1 MMQTHHFASNCRPSD
16 IAADRDPVPVTGDRR
31 AQSLRS
37 DAGTEAAARPLVS
50 IIIPNYNGGATIG
63 RCLEAALASR
73 LADIELIVVDDASE
87 DDSLERIGRFP
98 CRLVRMST
106 HGGAARARNAGA
118 RASRGEVLFFTD
130 ADCLLEPDAVAR
142 AVQTLSS
149 GADIAVGGTY
159 TLAACEPGFFDRFQ
173 SAFIHYFE
181 SRHAPEAD
189 YLATHALAIAAP
201 MFRRHSGFAEEGMP
215 ILEDVEFSHRL
226 RRGGCRLVMNPAV
239 QARHIFGYSLA
250 GSLRNA
256 YRKTRY
262 WTCYSLGNGDLLAD
276 SGTASRELKLDV
288 IAWCL
293 VAMLLVAAAATAEV
307 QWILAAAAVL
317 AANALAA
324 RGLLGAFRR
333 AHGPGFAAA
342 AGLYYFLLYPA
353 AVGAGALAG
362 LGLYLARRGG
372 MREAA

>member
-16 IAADRDPVPVTGDRR
+16 IAANPVPVAGDRR
-31 AQSLRS
+31 APSLRP
-37 DAGTEAAARPLVS
+37 DAGAEAAARPLVS
-50 IIIPNYNGGATIG
+50 IIIPNYSGGATIE
-63 RCLEAALASR
+63 RCLEAAFASR
-73 LADIELIVVDDASE
+73 AADIEVIVVDDASE
-87 DDSLERIGRFP
+87 DDSLERIRRFP
-98 CRLVRMST
+98 CRLVRMPG

-130 ADCLLEPDAVAR
+130 ADCLLDPDAVAH
-142 AVQTLSS
+142 AVETLGG
-149 GADIAVGGTY
+149 GADVAVGGTY
-159 TLAACEPGFFDRFQ
+159 TLSACEPGFFDRFQ

-181 SRHAPEAD
+181 SRRAPEAD
-189 YLATHALAIAAP
+189 YLATHALAIASAT
-201 MFRRHSGFAEEGMP
+201 FRSHSGFAEQGMP

-226 RRGGCRLVMNPAV
+226 RRSGCRLVMNPAV

-262 WTCYSLGNGDLLAD
+262 WTCYSLGNRDLLAD

-288 IAWCL
+288 VAWCL
-293 VAMLLVAAAATAEV
+293 VAMLLVAGAAEGR
-307 QWILAAAAVL
+307 WILAAAAVL
-317 AANALAA
+317 AANATAA

-333 AHGPGFAAA
+333 AHGPGFATA

-362 LGLYLARRGG
+362 LGLYLARQGG